1 MSVHECQMS
10 IHRSRH
16 GERKT
21 QQYERYSCATFVSAV
36 LHSLVTFAT
45 NIKDYKYS
53 LKMDHILFSAVIVFI
68 LFSAVIVFLSFLR
81 SCFLFLDAIASLAP
95 THVSPTVSH

>member
-1 MSVHECQMS
+1 MLETKLGAIQQKARWYIFLKSRRSHVTPILPAHNILKIDQIICQEG
-10 IHRSRH
+10 I
-16 GERKT
+16 
-21 QQYERYSCATFVSAV
+21 
-36 LHSLVTFAT
+36 FAT

-53 LKMDHILFSAVIVFI
+53 LKMDHI

>member
-53 LKMDHILFSAVIVFI
+53 PHSKESDISSTPLYS
-68 LFSAVIVFLSFLR
+68 
-81 SCFLFLDAIASLAP
+81 
-95 THVSPTVSH
+95 HV

>member
-1 MSVHECQMS
+1 
-10 IHRSRH
+10 
-16 GERKT
+16 
-21 QQYERYSCATFVSAV
+21 
-36 LHSLVTFAT
+36 
-45 NIKDYKYS
+45 
-53 LKMDHILFSAVIVFI
+53 MDHI

>member
-16 GERKT
+16 RERKT

-45 NIKDYKYS
+45 NIKDYEYS
-53 LKMDHILFSAVIVFI
+53 LKMDHI